1 MNEERKFTEMRIGV
15 GSRNKAKLKAVE
27 TVLQTLEN
35 KLDIVA
41 IDAPSDVSSMPFSDE
56 ETMKGALNRAEF
68 CVHQHDVDFGVG
80 LEGGVTETPAGLFI
94 INWGALAVKD
104 QATFV
109 AGGARIKL
117 PEEIAKR
124 LRSGEELGPVMD
136 DFCHRE
142 NIRHGE
148 GAIGVFTNGM
158 ITRDQMF
165 THIMKLLVGQYQ
177 YQLSNI

>member
-1 MNEERKFTEMRIGV
+1 MKIAV
-15 GSRNKAKLKAVE
+15 GSKNKAKLKAVE

-35 KLDIVA
+35 ELDIA
-41 IDAPSDVSSMPFSDE
+41 PIDAPSNVSGMPFSDE
-56 ETMKGALNRAEF
+56 ETMKGAINRAEF
-68 CVHQHDVDFGVG
+68 CVRHHNVDLGIG
-80 LEGGVTETPAGLFI
+80 LEGGVTETSAGLFL

-104 QATFV
+104 QATLV

-117 PEEIAKR
+117 PEEIATR

-136 DFCHRE
+136 DFCQRE

-158 ITRDQMF
+158 VTRDLMF

-177 YQLSNI
+177 YRL